1 MSKSKDQKALS
12 LADTSHDLALLMALD
27 INLDVLG
34 LSTSV
39 ENTQQSSE
47 NKTTDASIENSYD
60 YVQSARRIV
69 QLHERGDV
77 GVQGRRIDSVREQLS
92 NVEDGL
98 SEA

>member
-12 LADTSHDLALLMALD
+12 LSDASNDLALLMALD

-34 LSTSV
+34 PSTSV
-39 ENTQQSSE
+39 NNTQQSSE
-47 NKTTDASIENSYD
+47 NKTIEASLENSYD
-60 YVQSARRIV
+60 YVQSARKV
-69 QLHERGDV
+69 LQLHDRGDI

-98 SEA
+98 AEM